1 MLDTIWAIVIPGAI
15 IPYNVLLMKTYF
27 EGLPVE
33 LEEAAS
39 IDGLSQLGFFTKI
52 ALP

>member
-1 MLDTIWAIVIPGAI
+1 MLDTIWAIVVPGAI

-33 LEEAAS
+33 LEEAS
-39 IDGLSQLGFFTKI
+39 VLTDYLSWVFY
-52 ALP
+52 